1 VGSFYDLLKKRRM
14 VRHYSGEPVPRE
26 TLERIVATVRR
37 APSAGFSQG
46 QRILVVDD
54 PELLARIA
62 ALGGDEMQLEGVEP
76 WFETAAAQIFVM
88 TRESDY
94 HERYQRDDKLQ
105 DGEEIE
111 WPVPFWHVDAGAAM
125 MLILVAGIE
134 EGLAAAVYGIFGED
148 EQKLRDLLGIPT
160 EFTLV
165 AGVSLGYP
173 LPDPGWSSKTSRA
186 TQRRRAVDELVRWNH
201 WNS

>member
-1 VGSFYDLLKKRRM
+1 MGSLYDLLERRRM
-14 VRHYSGEPVPRE
+14 VRHYTGEPVPRE
-26 TLERIVATVRR
+26 ALERIVATVRR

-46 QRILVVDD
+46 QRLLVVDD

-62 ALGGDEMQLEGVEP
+62 ALGDDEMPEGVEP
-76 WFETAAAQIFVM
+76 WFETAAAQVFVM
-88 TRESDY
+88 TREGDY
-94 HERYQRDDKLQ
+94 HDRYQRDDKLQ

-125 MLILVAGIE
+125 MLILVAAIE

-148 EQKLRDLLGIPT
+148 EKKLRDLLGVPT

-165 AGVSLGYP
+165 AGISLGYP

-186 TQRRRAVDELVRWNH
+186 TQRRRAVDELVQWNRW
-201 WNS
+201 SL

>member
-1 VGSFYDLLKKRRM
+1 MGSLYELLERRRM

-26 TLERIVATVRR
+26 ALERVVATVRR

-46 QRILVVDD
+46 QRLLVVDD
-54 PELLARIA
+54 PELLAQIA
-62 ALGGDEMQLEGVEP
+62 ALGEDEPPEGVEP
-76 WFETAAAQIFVM
+76 WFETAAAQVFVM
-88 TRESDY
+88 TREGDY

-125 MLILVAGIE
+125 MLILVAAIE
-134 EGLAAAVYGIFGED
+134 EGLAAAVYGIFGDD
-148 EQKLRDLLGIPT
+148 ETKLRDLLRIP
-160 EFTLV
+160 EELTLV
-165 AGVSLGYP
+165 AGISLGYP

-186 TQRRRAVDELVRWNH
+186 TQRRRTVDELVH
-201 WNS
+201 WNSWAL